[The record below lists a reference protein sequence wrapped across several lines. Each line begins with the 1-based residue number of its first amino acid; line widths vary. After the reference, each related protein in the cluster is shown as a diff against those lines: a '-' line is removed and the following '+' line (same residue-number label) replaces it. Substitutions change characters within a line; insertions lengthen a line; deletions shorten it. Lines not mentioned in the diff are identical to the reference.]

1 MVKILEGVK
10 VVEVCQI
17 AAGPF
22 AGMLLA
28 DFGAEV
34 VKIEPPEGDAMRA
47 WPPISEG
54 LSENF
59 ASLNRGKLSV
69 RLDLKQA
76 DHLEEARRLM
86 LQADVV
92 L

>member
-34 VKIEPPEGDAMRA
+34 IKIEPPEGDA
-47 WPPISEG
+47 
-54 LSENF
+54 
-59 ASLNRGKLSV
+59 
-69 RLDLKQA
+69 
-76 DHLEEARRLM
+76 
-86 LQADVV
+86 
-92 L
+92 